1 MTIEFAKLV
10 NRLNN
15 HSATL
20 TVEKIV
26 SEIEALRK
34 GERKIYQIK
43 RGEVLCEK
51 YAHEISCASDLERG
65 YDIWLTSTDMMAC
78 YIVLDDILFKLC
90 MAGFSEDNIADRLY
104 AFVIAYNTWV
114 EVGKPQ
120 TIDDVI
126 SNVRNM

>member
-10 NRLNN
+10 SRLNN
-15 HSATL
+15 YSATL
-20 TVEKIV
+20 NVEKIV
-26 SEIEALRK
+26 SEIESLRK

-51 YAHEISCASDLERG
+51 YASEISDASDQERG
-65 YDIWLTSTDMMAC
+65 YDIWLTSSDMVAC
-78 YIVLDDILFKLC
+78 YIVLGDILFQLC
-90 MAGFSEDNIADRLY
+90 MAGFSEDNIAERLY
-104 AFVIAYNTWV
+104 AFADAYNAWA

>member
-20 TVEKIV
+20 NVEKIV

-90 MAGFSEDNIADRLY
+90 IAGFNEDNIADRLY
-104 AFVIAYNTWV
+104 AFADAYKLWSAEN
-114 EVGKPQ
+114 K
-120 TIDDVI
+120 
-126 SNVRNM
+126 

>member
-26 SEIEALRK
+26 SEIESLRK

-43 RGEVLCEK
+43 RGEVICEK
-51 YAHEISCASDLERG
+51 YAQEISCASDKQRG
-65 YDIWLTSTDMMAC
+65 YDIWLTNKLMTASHV
-78 YIVLDDILFKLC
+78 YLEDIILKLYL
-90 MAGFSEDNIADRLY
+90 AGFTQDSIVERLY
-104 AFVIAYNTWV
+104 AFADAYKVWSAEN
-114 EVGKPQ
+114 K
-120 TIDDVI
+120 
-126 SNVRNM
+126 